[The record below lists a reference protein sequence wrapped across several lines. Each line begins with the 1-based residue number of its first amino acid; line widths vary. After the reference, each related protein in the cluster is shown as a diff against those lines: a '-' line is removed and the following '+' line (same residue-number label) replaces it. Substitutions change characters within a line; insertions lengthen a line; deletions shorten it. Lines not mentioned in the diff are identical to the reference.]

1 MAEQM
6 MSSRRSD
13 IWEGLRKA
21 SSKRYRTIIGLMS
34 GTSAD
39 GVTACALRV
48 SGSYTKTKVA
58 FIGSKTYPYPRELR
72 AELFDLFDCPTARVD
87 SICSMN
93 FTLGREFANA
103 AISLAGSLSLKF
115 DEVDLI
121 GSHGQTIYHDP
132 RPAEGLGSSLQIGE
146 LAVIAEM
153 TGVNTVGDF
162 RKRDIAAGG
171 EGAPLSPYVDYIL
184 FRSNGGTAIQN
195 IGGIANLTYMPP
207 DCSEEEVVAFD
218 TGPGNMVVDELVS
231 AYTEGALAYDEGGS
245 IALKGKVDEALLDE
259 LVSEPF
265 FSRRPPR
272 STGRELFGAGFAERL
287 LLMAE
292 QRGLKGEDVIAT
304 ATMLTV
310 ETIARAYEEFVL
322 KKGPLDVLYLA
333 GGGANNRAMV
343 DWLKRRLPD
352 IPIERFD
359 VLGIPSEAREAA
371 YMAILANEFVMGH
384 AANML
389 MATGAKRKVILGT
402 FVPSW

>member
-1 MAEQM
+1 M
-6 MSSRRSD
+6 MSSHRGD
-13 IWEGLRKA
+13 VWDELMKA
-21 SSKRYRTIIGLMS
+21 SSKQYRTIIGLMS

-48 SGSYTKTKVA
+48 AGSYTKTKMD

-72 AELFDLFDCPTARVD
+72 AEIFDLFDRQTARVD

-93 FTLGREFANA
+93 FALGREFAKSA
-103 AISLAGSLSLKF
+103 KSLARSLSLKL

-153 TGVNTVGDF
+153 TGVNTIGDF

-184 FRSNGGTAIQN
+184 FRNNRGTAIQN

-207 DCSEEEVVAFD
+207 DCSEDEVIAFD
-218 TGPGNMVVDELVS
+218 TGPGNMVVDKLVS

-245 IALKGKVDEALLDE
+245 IALRGRVNEALLGE
-259 LVSEPF
+259 LISEPF
-265 FSRRPPR
+265 FSRRPPK

-287 LLMAE
+287 LLVAE
-292 QRGLKGEDVIAT
+292 QRGLRKEDVIAT

-310 ETIARAYEEFVL
+310 ETMARAYEEFVL
-322 KKGPLDVLYLA
+322 RKGPLDVLYLA

-343 DWLKRRLPD
+343 DWLRSRLPG
-352 IPIERFD
+352 IPLERFD

-389 MATGAKRKVILGT
+389 MATGAERKVILGT
-402 FVPSW
+402 FVPRW

>member
-1 MAEQM
+1 M
-6 MSSRRSD
+6 MSSHQGD
-13 IWEGLRKA
+13 IWEELRNA

-39 GVTACALRV
+39 GVTACAVRV
-48 SGSYTKTKVA
+48 AGSYTQTEMT
-58 FIGSKTYPYPRELR
+58 FMGSKTYPYPKELR
-72 AELFDLFDCPTARVD
+72 TEIFDLFNRQTARVD

-93 FTLGREFANA
+93 FKLGREFAKA
-103 AISLAGSLSLKF
+103 AKSLASSLSLTL

-132 RPAEGLGSSLQIGE
+132 RPAEGVGSSLQIGE

-153 TGVNTVGDF
+153 TGVNTIGDF

-184 FRSNGGTAIQN
+184 FRSNKEGIAIQN
-195 IGGIANLTYMPP
+195 IGGIANLTYLPP
-207 DCSEEEVVAFD
+207 ACSEEEVIAFD
-218 TGPGNMVVDELVS
+218 TGPGNMIVDKLVN
-231 AYTEGALAYDEGGS
+231 AYTESGLVYDQDGT
-245 IALKGKVDEALLDE
+245 IALKGEVNKVLLEE
-259 LVSEPF
+259 LISEPF
-265 FSRRPPR
+265 FSRRPPK
-272 STGRELFGAGFAERL
+272 STGREMFGTGFTKRL
-287 LLMAE
+287 LRVAE
-292 QRGLKGEDVIAT
+292 QRGLNKEDVIAT

-322 KKGPLDVLYLA
+322 EKGPLDIIYLA

-343 DWLKRRLPD
+343 EWLKRRLPG
-352 IPIERFD
+352 IPIEKFD

-384 AANML
+384 AANMITT
-389 MATGAKRKVILGT
+389 TGAKRKVILGS
-402 FVPSW
+402 FVPKW

>member
-1 MAEQM
+1 
-6 MSSRRSD
+6 MSSHRGD
-13 IWEGLRKA
+13 IWDELRKA
-21 SSKRYRTIIGLMS
+21 SSKPYRTIIGLMS

-39 GVTACALRV
+39 GVTACALRAA
-48 SGSYTKTKVA
+48 GSYTKTEVT
-58 FIGSKTYPYPRELR
+58 FIGSETHPYPRELR
-72 AELFDLFDCPTARVD
+72 AEIFELFDCQTARVD
-87 SICSMN
+87 TICSMN
-93 FTLGREFANA
+93 FALGREFAKA
-103 AISLAGSLSLKF
+103 AISLSCSLSLKL

-184 FRSNGGTAIQN
+184 FRGNRGTAIQN

-207 DCSEEEVVAFD
+207 DCSEEEVIAFD
-218 TGPGNMVVDELVS
+218 TGPGNMVVDKLVNI
-231 AYTEGALAYDEGGS
+231 YTEGELAYDRDGS
-245 IALKGKVDEALLDE
+245 IALRGKVDEALLDE
-259 LVSEPF
+259 LISEPF
-265 FSRRPPR
+265 FSRRPPK
-272 STGRELFGAGFAERL
+272 STGREVFGAGFAERL
-287 LLMAE
+287 HLVAE
-292 QRGLKGEDVIAT
+292 QRGLKKEDVIAT

-310 ETIARAYEEFVL
+310 ETMARAYEEFVL
-322 KKGPLDVLYLA
+322 NKGPLDVLYLA
-333 GGGANNRAMV
+333 GGGANNRAMA
-343 DWLKRRLPD
+343 DWLRRRLPG
-352 IPIERFD
+352 IPIEKFD

-389 MATGAKRKVILGT
+389 TATGAKRKVILGS
-402 FVPSW
+402 FVPKW